1 MHTLKRIFLLLLAV
15 TMLISGG
22 AFLAN
27 AEETA
32 DRPLEF
38 TLTETVLPEKDAA
51 TGTLKFYFGD
61 KEIYAGAP
69 VSQLLDLGVT
79 AIDDL
84 RQTVEPWNMTGVLR
98 VRVLMDDGSNPFLF
112 FVAMNASSQ
121 PKKVADCMIYS
132 ITINTAK
139 GVRFGSGKE
148 DVPFVTGE
156 TELDDILD
164 AYGEP
169 SYNKSG
175 KDQYREIAYYEPF
188 SCAYF
193 SFKYD
198 VVRQVTTY
206 YSANV
211 LGSFAADF
219 THDLG
224 ENYYGNDA
232 YILMSRYMDVTPYLP
247 GAKDKVSDGVVEELS
262 ESIMLDGKEVELGMR
277 VDAMPSPFKD
287 QFLEQPVYLN
297 KKHYARVGRNLG
309 EEFYF
314 INLNGQ
320 TKNKKKDPC
329 ANALI
334 VKGVFTEN
342 KNYSNWGKDNSKFFE
357 FAYED
362 LTQDST
368 IEEILENYGM
378 PYDMEFT
385 SYARYCFVWLHYKD
399 EDGNKLDICVDPM
412 LNQLIELRVNKY
424 FEGELFYD

>member
-1 MHTLKRIFLLLLAV
+1 MHILKRIFLVLLAV

-22 AFLAN
+22 ALWVN
-27 AEETA
+27 AEEPA
-32 DRPLEF
+32 DKTENF
-38 TLTETVLPEKDAA
+38 TVTETVFPEKDMA

-61 KEIYAGAP
+61 KEIHAGAP

-79 AIDDL
+79 VIDDL
-84 RQTVEPWNMTGVLR
+84 KQTVEPWNMTGVLR
-98 VRVLMDDGSNPFLF
+98 VRVLMEDGSKPYLF

-121 PKKVADCMIYS
+121 PQKITDCMIYS
-132 ITINTAK
+132 ITINTSK

-156 TELDDILD
+156 TELDDILE
-164 AYGEP
+164 AYGDP
-169 SYNKSG
+169 DYNKSE

-193 SFKYD
+193 SFKND
-198 VVRQVTTY
+198 EVRQVTTY

-211 LGSFAADF
+211 LGSLAADF

-224 ENYYGNDA
+224 ANYYGNDA
-232 YILMSRYMDVTPYLP
+232 YILMSQYMDVAPYLP
-247 GAKDKVSDGVVEELS
+247 DAKDKVSAGVVEALT
-262 ESIMLDGKEVELGMR
+262 ESITLDGKEVALGIR

-287 QFLEQPVYLN
+287 QFLEQPVYLA
-297 KKHYARVGRNLG
+297 KKYYARVGRNLG

-320 TKNKKKDPC
+320 TKNKSKDPC

-334 VKGVFTEN
+334 VKGVITEN
-342 KNYSNWGKDNSKFFE
+342 KNYTNWGKDNSKFFE

-399 EDGNKLDICVDPM
+399 KAGNKLDICVDPM
-412 LNQLIELRVNKY
+412 LNQLIELRVSKY
-424 FEGELFYD
+424 YKDELFYD